1 VVALFLKGESKAMTQ
16 SELNRQIA
24 KQTGESIADIAR
36 LGFTI
41 LTELPRDEDDEHQ
54 QSRSRCRVK
63 ASLQEAVRNRHFS
76 IHHRIAV
83 QSVFTQG
90 DSMSVKL
97 NIGLSRKVGEA
108 NYGSRGAS
116 INLEVELDNGM
127 LNDPDQLRERVH
139 DLYVL
144 ARQSVDEELQRPAE
158 AGPSEFSHGNGNGNG
173 SGRAATAANCN
184 GHANGHAANGNGNS
198 NGYASHGNS
207 HSNGQ
212 HGRVEVARATQSQIR
227 AIFAISKRQG
237 LDPKS
242 LVSERYRVYRMEDLT
257 IREASTLID
266 ELKNGVGV
274 RS

>member
-1 VVALFLKGESKAMTQ
+1 
-16 SELNRQIA
+16 
-24 KQTGESIADIAR
+24 
-36 LGFTI
+36 
-41 LTELPRDEDDEHQ
+41 
-54 QSRSRCRVK
+54 
-63 ASLQEAVRNRHFS
+63 
-76 IHHRIAV
+76 
-83 QSVFTQG
+83 
-90 DSMSVKL
+90 MSVKL

-127 LNDPDQLRERVH
+127 LNNPDQLRERVH

-158 AGPSEFSHGNGNGNG
+158 AGPSEFSHGNGNAQSNG

-227 AIFAISKRQG
+227 AIFAITKRQG
-237 LDPKS
+237 LDPHT
-242 LVSERYRVYRMEDLT
+242 VISERFRVHRMEDLT
-257 IREASTLID
+257 IREASAIID
-266 ELKNGVGV
+266 ELKSGAGV